1 MPIFFSPSSSF
12 GGIKGDPNIHH
23 RGNPLYRQP
32 NMPGFIQRRSATGM
46 SPSERYAQAV
56 RAEERRKKRKARWAR
71 ADEAAAAKR
80 AERKEAEAKK
90 KFERKARA
98 MPTRGDVE
106 DMGSPRIPSSLL
118 SRPLSLSSAFA
129 SVEPQAT
136 SDAVAPLSGLMRQ
149 PDDPFDYWKPLGPN
163 TARADYLAP
172 NWPMYIDAPNPF
184 ESYGPTS
191 LRTPLLGPTISDALR

>member
-1 MPIFFSPSSSF
+1 MPIFFSPSSAF

-32 NMPGFIQRRSATGM
+32 NMPGFIQRGSATGM

-56 RAEERRKKRKARWAR
+56 RAEERRKKRAARWAR
-71 ADEAAAAKR
+71 NDERVAAKR

-118 SRPLSLSSAFA
+118 SRPLSLSSTFA
-129 SVEPQAT
+129 SGEPLAT
-136 SDAVAPLSGLMRQ
+136 KDTLASNLEGMMPTSYFGESLGLAI
-149 PDDPFDYWKPLGPN
+149 DPSNLRKN
-163 TARADYLAP
+163 YLAP
-172 NWPMYIDAPNPF
+172 NWMLYEDQPWEKPYFGINR
-184 ESYGPTS
+184 E
-191 LRTPLLGPTISDALR
+191 PLLSLPLSDRLK